1 MSTDASHDVL
11 IAGGGLAGL
20 TLAMQLKAAMPD
32 LDVRVVERR
41 PHPVPVAAHKVG
53 ESTVEIG
60 AHYFSEV
67 LGLRDHLDGKQI
79 RKFGFRFF
87 FSEGE
92 HALDRVTELGGSRG
106 LPTPDWQID
115 RGIFENFLAEEAV
128 RRGVRFDDG
137 AKVSRIDLDAREG
150 HRVEVER
157 GDAREVV
164 RARWLVD
171 ASGRAGLL
179 KRKLDLAEDNAHDAN
194 AVWFRVDGRLDV
206 DEWVA
211 DPGWRTRC
219 DPPARWR
226 STNHMCGPG
235 YWLWLI
241 PLGSGAHSVGIVAD
255 AAMHPLETMNTF
267 ERAMGWIEIHQ
278 PLVHAR
284 LQEVLARSSGALM
297 DFLYFRNFS
306 YGCKQVFSQERW
318 ALTGDAGW
326 FLDPFYSPGSD
337 FIAIGNTYITD
348 LIRLDRA
355 GERIRAPVLLY
366 GEFFRQFYET
376 MLSLY
381 TNQYALFGDARVMP
395 LKVLWDYTYY
405 WGVLCPLFFHRRLTD
420 LAALRGLEVE
430 LTRARSLNHD
440 MQALLR
446 EWGAAT
452 RADGDPPGGRPGML
466 DQVELPW
473 FVELNRGL
481 LDDLDAGGFRARVRE
496 NVARLERLGSEIAAL
511 ALRDAPALSGCLP
524 PGLAPAAAATLLGA
538 MGDALERGTAVQ
550 GGGA

>member
-1 MSTDASHDVL
+1 MSAESSHDVL

-20 TLAMQLKAAMPD
+20 ALAMQLKAAMPE
-32 LDVRVVERR
+32 LDVRVIERR
-41 PHPVPVAAHKVG
+41 SHPVPVAAHKVG

-67 LGLRDHLDGKQI
+67 LGLREHLDQKQL

-92 HALDRVTELGGSRG
+92 RDLEGVTELGGSRS

-128 RRGVRFDDG
+128 RRGIRFDDG
-137 AKVSRIDLDAREG
+137 TTVRRIDLDRVDG
-150 HRVEVER
+150 HRVEIER
-157 GDAREVV
+157 NGEREVA
-164 RARWLVD
+164 RARWLID
-171 ASGRAGLL
+171 AAGRAGLL

-194 AVWFRVDGRLDV
+194 AVWFRVDARLDV

-211 DPGWRTRC
+211 DPQWRALC

-241 PLGSGAHSVGIVAD
+241 PLASGTHSVGIVAD
-255 AAMHPLETMNTF
+255 ADMHPLETMNTF
-267 ERAMGWIEIHQ
+267 ERAFAWIETHQ

-284 LQEVLARSSGALM
+284 LSEVLERAPGALM
-297 DFLYFRNFS
+297 DFLFFRKFS
-306 YGCKQVFSQERW
+306 YGCKQVFSQDRW

-348 LIRLDRA
+348 IIRADRA
-355 GERIRAPVLLY
+355 GKSIRAPVLLY

-405 WGVLCPLFFHRRLTD
+405 WGVLCPLFFQQRLTD
-420 LAALRGLEVE
+420 LTMLAELEGP
-430 LTRARSLNHD
+430 LTGARALNHG
-440 MQALLR
+440 MQKLLR

-452 RADGDPPGGRPGML
+452 RNADDPPGGHPGML
-466 DQVELPW
+466 DQVALPW

-481 LDDLDAGGFRARVRE
+481 LDSLDDDGFRTRIRE
-496 NVARLERLGSEIAAL
+496 NVAQLERVGSEIAGLALSDEPAL
-511 ALRDAPALSGCLP
+511 AAHVP
-524 PGLAPAAAATLLGA
+524 PGLTVSNDPALLGA
-538 MGDALERGTAVQ
+538 MRLAVERRTTVQ
-550 GGGA
+550 ESGV